1 MDTSSDFEY
10 ESVVSDS
17 EIYSGLFDSSSRDR
31 SAASK
36 AHRRVKSSQGS
47 IQSTPASRPA
57 YERRATTDSI
67 PSLALSTPNSERF
80 QLEFERERQN
90 DPHFGSSQ
98 QSQSGLKSA
107 MYNESASDFSAKLRG
122 DVVVSEKWSAV
133 GHQQDAASKPDD
145 LAKSGGGV
153 SVAIHKDSSAP
164 ADDTT
169 FEIPPFNESTD
180 VTLSRLIRES
190 SIDDQPK
197 LPTIQG
203 HHSCEET
210 TAQETI
216 GLSERNSSEQQQN
229 QHQQPSRHLEPQS
242 ILSAPT
248 KEVTANSPH
257 DPLVTPKISRTLSDK
272 TGDNAVPAEARVLRS
287 ALRGSRSTPP
297 VGGGVHFD
305 DAVQA
310 SPRKVSFAGTQA
322 LSSPELSAIDEKGAE
337 SAKEPEM
344 YVPSTQADALPQS
357 ESLNFN
363 IVSATP
369 HPQFDEIEPGNAY
382 QHTEPQSQSGQVD
395 GTRLGIGGMSAVGVG
410 MAGGMFRKFAGW
422 SRNRLSSRSATPP
435 PNSLFVGAVE
445 DSEEGVGKEEPIAA
459 TTAGE
464 LPTGYKQDI
473 TMGSLSS
480 SQSASTVSPVKTE
493 PMRSQ
498 MLTSATTPVSSS
510 HDKSSSYTT
519 PRPQPASARRASQ
532 TPSRSVN
539 PLTRHLAIKAIQSA
553 PPVRYS
559 MLDHSEV
566 SDSNASPTSRGQ
578 KDNTKPLIDNI
589 LDSSGHAA
597 LDDSV
602 LLSLAELQR
611 QFDGFASQL
620 KHDASAVHADVRESE
635 EAWYAMQHE
644 LQGLRSQLLN
654 AETARDFLQQQM
666 ADMDQERVEWEQERQ
681 QMADDK
687 SELQASVDRWRQR
700 IGDLESER
708 TGAWNEGSQTREQL
722 LQTIVQLEED
732 LRLTNERH
740 HEKYETWGGERQE
753 LLQHIDDLMA
763 EYDRVDAENR
773 QIQANYH
780 DKLVELE
787 DERVLSANLQS
798 DLDGKAELEAQA
810 AELSNSNQLLK
821 EALEDLTERNRE
833 IKQTRDE
840 SHLFATAV
848 GETMMQTSPNATE
861 KAITTDEQQQHPTT
875 ETETMAKIRQ
885 EHRDELE
892 RVSHDYQLLLETM
905 ENLSESKKRYKS
917 DNAELTTMAES
928 ARDEIEELKRQ
939 LEQRQQ
945 SNESSTELVR
955 LKENEQELQRELDS
969 CEREKQGL
977 IERTQVLSEKND
989 ELAQRTARLETELAD
1004 MQLHSDRIE
1013 ELNLKNTYLQKTI
1026 VDMEKELVGKHQDND
1041 ELRQS
1046 MAVKEVQLD
1055 DAQMELGRIKGE
1067 CNLQHEAVKAAQA
1080 KVAALQSQVAPG
1092 RMRPVPGTPSAST
1105 GGSPHL
1111 EHGAQTETREFELR
1125 QSKRSMEANIASLEA
1140 SIAQAMQR
1148 RERLEKEKRL
1158 LADGLRDLLLNNA
1171 TLRMELTAI
1180 LLRRAGKL
1188 RDLQMLQRTESQ
1200 STDEAGTS
1208 MVSGMLNNVPSASQ
1222 LLDGNSRFLNSLDK
1236 HLDEVANII
1245 EDDEPSHQPASAPT
1259 GRARKRMLTPIKEET
1274 VAQDAYTHDTAIQC
1288 DISNAEEQCRAL
1300 RAALASA
1307 KQERDQFRASH
1318 EEASE
1323 SVARLSGQI
1332 EELSEHHERAKAN
1345 RITTTRIALR
1355 VHRQLAVLAR
1365 ALSRLTHQEPAA
1377 ATDSQFDAD
1386 EGEDAL
1392 VLAEEDEMFNAT
1404 LDRPLDAA
1412 DCALLGLAHI
1422 SDTDTQVADVSD
1434 ILDRNGDE
1442 PSNDE
1447 ALEEIA
1453 ASIQRAYKDLK
1464 RVRWDLRRVRNDRA
1478 RLMRRL
1484 AKADSSRL
1492 PSYKLSTQW
1501 GRNMRSRSYAEG
1513 QDAPVADGADAAE
1526 SLLDDSDPPASL
1538 FLADESAVMAELAA
1552 AKRGSQNENAD
1563 AKTSALDI
1571 SVIGDPSIAAA
1582 EITRLTVELRIRD
1595 RRLRVVEAELQRIEG
1610 YNRELTQLADRAI
1623 ADRIRAQ
1630 QESSAAVRRHS
1641 VRSASRITTPGRG
1654 TDWDDIDAIEHEL
1667 KRCAAKNRTYF
1678 ESVDQLCRVLGRHT
1692 IDQALADSETLQH
1705 DSQDDVK
1712 SPVLCENVYRTLLID
1727 MATMLD
1733 ARGDL
1738 DEHKS
1743 IRDNFRSMAAAVRR
1757 RLDSKDQDLNRI
1769 QSELDVSRLAVEA
1782 EVPAA
1787 EQRLRVAER
1796 RATELETQV
1805 TDAHEQLTTQQAN
1818 IRSLNASIS
1827 RLRQQCVAAEADVQE
1842 ARLER
1847 DGWHQQFLAC
1857 EQTLSYQISENDR
1870 LSRSLEEM
1878 AQLHER
1884 SMQQQQQ
1891 PHVNGTDQNGT
1902 ANWDYLNKEWVA
1914 ATRKEAVESW
1924 RGKEIELCQTHKA
1937 QIEILTCAVQTWGSI
1952 LRAVATE
1959 PGVSD
1964 PDSLPVTSKG
1974 RALRQAVD
1982 ELDTEVDRAVEKTND
1997 IQKKLSSATST
2008 DSAPSRATLASSLNR
2023 IVQSI
2028 NEHFT
2033 ASWCGNVRQL
2043 IVALTTDRVEQPPSA
2058 NGKSS
2063 RGSPS
2068 NSASSSNSS
2077 SFPRI
2082 TDEQKALI
2090 REHYGHRE
2098 ANIKQ
2103 RMRDQ
2108 LLAERNECKARE
2120 EAAIAKHKREK
2131 QALIAESC
2139 YLRGRMNIEANKLKF
2154 VYYQKKCLLQLLGG
2168 QVGVFCKIDEM
2179 ARQKADPKTRARELV
2194 KARWRLVLLA
2204 VRMKNRL
2211 VEMAHMASE
2220 VNAIKTKALSRMS
2233 LRGGQQHQLLPT
2245 ENPKLQNQSSYRSP
2259 TPPLDTA
2266 QENDDRT
2273 RAIKF
2278 YNNLRFQPHQLIGLK
2293 SVPITPSRLRNHAS
2307 DIGGSSTGSS
2317 F

>member
-17 EIYSGLFDSSSRDR
+17 EIYSGLFDSSTRSR
-31 SAASK
+31 STASK
-36 AHRRVKSSQGS
+36 AHRRVKSSRSS
-47 IQSTPASRPA
+47 IQSTPASRPT

-98 QSQSGLKSA
+98 QSQNGLKSA
-107 MYNESASDFSAKLRG
+107 MYNESTSDFSAKG

-133 GHQQDAASKPDD
+133 GHQQDAAFKGNDM
-145 LAKSGGGV
+145 AKSGGSV
-153 SVAIHKDSSAP
+153 SVASHKNSSAP

-169 FEIPPFNESTD
+169 FEIPPFNESTG

-197 LPTIQG
+197 QPTVQG
-203 HHSCEET
+203 HHGREET

-229 QHQQPSRHLEPQS
+229 QHQQPSHHPPAQS
-242 ILSAPT
+242 TLSAPT
-248 KEVTANSPH
+248 KEATANSPH

-272 TGDNAVPAEARVLRS
+272 TGDNTVPAEARVLRS

-305 DAVQA
+305 DAAQA
-310 SPRKVSFAGTQA
+310 SPRKVSFAGAQA
-322 LSSPELSAIDEKGAE
+322 FSSPELSVIDEKGAD
-337 SAKEPEM
+337 SAKEPEA
-344 YVPSTQADALPQS
+344 YIPSTQADVLPQS
-357 ESLNFN
+357 ESLNSD
-363 IVSATP
+363 IASSTP
-369 HPQFDEIEPGNAY
+369 HSQSDEIEPGNAY
-382 QHTEPQSQSGQVD
+382 QHKEPQSQSGQVD
-395 GTRLGIGGMSAVGVG
+395 GTRLGIGGVGAIGVG

-435 PNSLFVGAVE
+435 PNSLLVGAVE
-445 DSEEGVGKEEPIAA
+445 ERAGKEAPIAA
-459 TTAGE
+459 TTESEG
-464 LPTGYKQDI
+464 LTGYKQDI

-498 MLTSATTPVSSS
+498 MLTGATTPVSSS
-510 HDKSSSYTT
+510 HGNSSSYTT
-519 PRPQPASARRASQ
+519 PRAQPASARRASQ

-553 PPVRYS
+553 PPVRYG
-559 MLDHSEV
+559 MLDKSEA

-578 KDNTKPLIDNI
+578 KDNTKPLIDNM
-589 LDSSGHAA
+589 LDSSGNSG
-597 LDDSV
+597 LEDSV

-654 AETARDFLQQQM
+654 AETARDYLQQQL

-722 LQTIVQLEED
+722 LQTIVQLEEE

-763 EYDRVDAENR
+763 EYDRIDAENR

-798 DLDGKAELEAQA
+798 DIERKADLETQVT
-810 AELSNSNQLLK
+810 ELSNSNQLLK

-833 IKQTRDE
+833 LKQTRDE
-840 SHLFATAV
+840 SHLFETAV

-861 KAITTDEQQQHPTT
+861 KVTATDKQQQQQQHSSA
-875 ETETMAKIRQ
+875 ETETVAKIRR

-945 SNESSTELVR
+945 SNESSTELVQ
-955 LKENEQELQRELDS
+955 LKESEQELQRELDS

-989 ELAQRTARLETELAD
+989 ELVQLTARLETELAD
-1004 MQLHSDRIE
+1004 MQLHGDKIE

-1026 VDMEKELVGKHQDND
+1026 VDMEKELLGKHQDND

-1046 MAVKEVQLD
+1046 MAAKEVQLD
-1055 DAQMELGRIKGE
+1055 DVQMELGRMKDD

-1080 KVAALQSQVAPG
+1080 KVAALQSQVAQG
-1092 RMRPVPGTPSAST
+1092 RTRPVPDTPSAST

-1111 EHGAQTETREFELR
+1111 EHEAQIETREFELR
-1125 QSKRSMEANIASLEA
+1125 QSKRSVQANIASLEA
-1140 SIAQAMQR
+1140 SVAQAMQR

-1200 STDEAGTS
+1200 STDEAGAS

-1222 LLDGNSRFLNSLDK
+1222 LLDGNSRFFNSLDK

-1245 EDDEPSHQPASAPT
+1245 EDDEPPHQPASVPN
-1259 GRARKRMLTPIKEET
+1259 GRSRKRMLTPIKEET
-1274 VAQDAYTHDTAIQC
+1274 VAQDVYTHDTAIQC
-1288 DISNAEEQCRAL
+1288 NISNAEEQCRAL

-1318 EEASE
+1318 EETSE

-1365 ALSRLTHQEPAA
+1365 ALSRLTHHEPAA

-1422 SDTDTQVADVSD
+1422 GDTDTQVADVSD
-1434 ILDRNGDE
+1434 LLDRNGNE
-1442 PSNDE
+1442 PGNDE

-1513 QDAPVADGADAAE
+1513 QDAPVADSADAAE
-1526 SLLDDSDPPASL
+1526 SLLDDSDPPPSL

-1552 AKRGSQNENAD
+1552 AKRSGQSENDD

-1571 SVIGDPSIAAA
+1571 SVLRDPSIAAA
-1582 EITRLTVELRIRD
+1582 EVTRLTVELRIRD
-1595 RRLRVVEAELQRIEG
+1595 RRLRVAEAELQRIEG

-1654 TDWDDIDAIEHEL
+1654 TDWDDVDAIEHEL
-1667 KRCAAKNRTYF
+1667 KRCAAKNRNYF

-1692 IDQALADSETLQH
+1692 IDQALADDESIHH

-1757 RLDSKDQDLNRI
+1757 RLDSKDQDLNRV
-1769 QSELDVSRLAVEA
+1769 QSELDVSCLAIEA

-1787 EQRLRVAER
+1787 EQRLRAAER
-1796 RATELETQV
+1796 RATELETQA

-1827 RLRQQCVAAEADVQE
+1827 RLRQQCVVAEADVQE

-1878 AQLHER
+1878 AHLHER
-1884 SMQQQQQ
+1884 SMQQQQT
-1891 PHVNGTDQNGT
+1891 HVKGTDQNGP
-1902 ANWDYLNKEWVA
+1902 ANLDYLKKEWVTA
-1914 ATRKEAVESW
+1914 ARKEAAESW
-1924 RGKEIELCQTHKA
+1924 RGREIELCQTHKS
-1937 QIEILTCAVQTWGSI
+1937 QIEILTWAVHTWGSI

-1959 PGVSD
+1959 SGVSGA
-1964 PDSLPVTSKG
+1964 DSLSKG
-1974 RALRQAVD
+1974 KALRQAVE

-2008 DSAPSRATLASSLNR
+2008 NPASTRATLASSLNR

-2028 NEHFT
+2028 NERFT
-2033 ASWCGNVRQL
+2033 SAWRDNVCQL
-2043 IVALTTDRVEQPPSA
+2043 VVSLTTGRVEQPPSA
-2058 NGKSS
+2058 NGKST

-2068 NSASSSNSS
+2068 GSASSSNSS

-2120 EAAIAKHKREK
+2120 EAAIAEHKREK
-2131 QALIAESC
+2131 QALIAESR

-2168 QVGVFCKIDEM
+2168 QVGVFRRIDEM
-2179 ARQKADPKTRARELV
+2179 ARQKADPKARARELV

-2211 VEMAHMASE
+2211 IEMAHMAGE
-2220 VNAIKTKALSRMS
+2220 INAIKTKALSRMS
-2233 LRGGQQHQLLPT
+2233 LRGRQQHQLLPT
-2245 ENPKLQNQSSYRSP
+2245 ENPKLQNQSSYRG
-2259 TPPLDTA
+2259 PPPQLDAA

-2273 RAIKF
+2273 RANMF

-2293 SVPITPSRLRNHAS
+2293 SVPITPSRLRNRAS
-2307 DIGGSSTGSS
+2307 DIDGSSTGSS